1 LVEKTIKKRSPL
13 WYELPI
19 LFAILGGIIA
29 YFKIKGDDK
38 VKARRCII
46 IGVVYTVP
54 LILLIVWILF
64 LGSDTAYVI
73 ASESMIPE
81 LLVYDVAIVDKNFS
95 FDDVEIGNIIVF
107 NRPSDHDRVILHR
120 VVSIIDDNPTTLRTK
135 GDANPGSIP
144 GTDSPIT
151 KEEYIGKVEYVL
163 PQIGLVT
170 QILLPPINYI
180 INMIHIGIFI
190 LPIILHMKFRRNSN
204 QN

>member
-1 LVEKTIKKRSPL
+1 MVEKTIKKRSPL

-19 LFAILGGIIA
+19 LFAILGGIIT
-29 YFKIKGDDK
+29 YFKIKGDDP

-46 IGVVYTVP
+46 IGVAYTIP

-64 LGSDTAYVI
+64 LGSDTAFVI
-73 ASESMIPE
+73 ASGSMVPE
-81 LLVYDVAIVDKNFS
+81 LLVYDVAIVDKKFS
-95 FDDVEIGNIIVF
+95 FDDIEIGNIIIF

-120 VVSIIDDNPTTLRTK
+120 VVSIIDDDPKTLKTK
-135 GDANPGSIP
+135 GDANTGSIP
-144 GTDSPIT
+144 GTDFPIT
-151 KEEYIGKVEYVL
+151 KQEYIGKVGYVI

-180 INMIHIGIFI
+180 INMIHLGIFI
-190 LPIILHMKFRRNSN
+190 LPIILHVKFKRNGN